1 MRIDGFLGYVDLRYP
16 FFGVGSTA
24 GSAGVSVPI
33 VQKGYAFVPE
43 LLYQV
48 AKSTFLGARLRAVR
62 VETALDGSPPAIVE
76 PLTGQSILATST
88 GVGPVAVYDT
98 RDNEMNAAS
107 GVLIDFRQLRRAE
120 PRQRPGLSDVHP
132 GGELLPPRRA
142 RGVGP
147 ARLRLPR
154 FG

>member
-1 MRIDGFLGYVDLRYP
+1 M
-16 FFGVGSTA
+16 STCVTASSASASNA

-76 PLTGQSILATST
+76 PLTR
-88 GVGPVAVYDT
+88 PVDP
-98 RDNEMNAAS
+98 RH
-107 GVLIDFRQLRRAE
+107 QHRR
-120 PRQRPGLSDVHP
+120 RP
-132 GGELLPPRRA
+132 A
-142 RGVGP
+142 
-147 ARLRLPR
+147 
-154 FG
+154 